1 MEAGTKRQGMPAVER
16 RHVPRPRLTR
26 LLDETA
32 ATAIVLNAPAGFG
45 KTRLAAEWTAGR
57 ENAAWQRV
65 TRADAD
71 LAAFSSG
78 LADAAGRLVS
88 GAGERLRSRLGH
100 DEAPEL
106 AVRQLAELFAEDLAD
121 WPEDAWLVVD
131 DYELVA
137 DSAAVE
143 EFVDWLLT
151 LAPMRLLVTTRRR
164 PSWAS
169 ARRVLYG
176 EILELG
182 AGDLAFTDDEAR
194 AVLDGHPAEAVQA
207 VLTEAE
213 GWPALVGLARLSE
226 PIELPRGRIAGA
238 LYRYFAEEVVRRE
251 PPDVQRFMLVASV
264 PPAVSPA
271 IAEDVLGLP
280 GAGPIFA
287 TLAEKGLLHESGQ
300 AEYAFHRLLRDFL
313 RQKLEAE
320 DRETFLAVAGR
331 AAEEAR
337 AARRWDEAL
346 ELAQATGDERLWAG
360 ILADATPELLAGG
373 KLETVDRWLT
383 RLGRAARAEPTLV
396 RARAEVLLRRG
407 ALVEAGAIAH
417 DLARSLPLDHP
428 SASALWYVAGRAFH
442 QRSAYAAALEC
453 LACARAAARN
463 DTDVLNAYEASI
475 GVAAE
480 VSVDELDRLIE
491 AFARDVPDD
500 LDSKLMLAAGRAL
513 LASRGRSFAGVWE
526 ALEPVVALAGDAGDP
541 LMRSRALE
549 AAAYLANARADYA
562 RGGAIAAEVLE
573 LCSTFRLGETRTA
586 LCLCCAASAEIGLR
600 RFDAAAARLAEGRP
614 GAATARHVSGE
625 HRCLEMKLA
634 LATGRAQTIL
644 DHSEPLD
651 DDWPGQLS
659 ELAGLL
665 AVAAAA
671 VGDPAAAREHAA
683 VALELEG
690 SIEGYFYARFGSALA
705 DMADGGSDDAAIG
718 ALVQETADAE
728 MLDAFVVAYRAHP
741 SLLARLASRRDVE
754 AVLRRVLVA
763 SNDGALARRAGI
775 ELPAPPAAA
784 TTDGL
789 TRREAE
795 VLGLL
800 AEGLSNAEIA
810 RRLVI
815 AESTAKLHVHHILTK
830 LGVRTRTQ
838 AALLA
843 RKLPHR
849 TA

>member
-1 MEAGTKRQGMPAVER
+1 MEAGTRRQGMPAVER

-26 LLDETA
+26 LLDEA
-32 ATAIVLNAPAGFG
+32 AAAAIVLNAPAGYG
-45 KTRLAAEWTAGR
+45 KTRLAAEWVAGR
-57 ENAAWQRV
+57 EDVAWHRV

-71 LAAFSSG
+71 LAAFSGG
-78 LADAAGRLVS
+78 LAEAAGRLVP
-88 GAGERLRSRLGH
+88 GAGEGPHRRLGRGG
-100 DEAPEL
+100 APEL
-106 AVRQLAELFAEDLAD
+106 AVRQLAELFAEALAD
-121 WPEDAWLVVD
+121 WPEHAWLVVD

-137 DSAAVE
+137 DSAPVE

-151 LAPMRLLVTTRRR
+151 LAPVRLLVTTRRR

-194 AVLDGHPAEAVQA
+194 AVLAGHPVEAVQA

-226 PIELPRGRIAGA
+226 PIHLPRGRIADT

-251 PPDVQRFMLVASV
+251 PPDVQRFMLVASL

-280 GAGPIFA
+280 GAGRILE
-287 TLAEKGLLHESGQ
+287 TLGEKGLVHESGET
-300 AEYAFHRLLRDFL
+300 EYVFHPLLRDYL

-320 DRETFLAVAGR
+320 DRESFLAVAAR
-331 AAEEAR
+331 AAEDAR
-337 AARRWDEAL
+337 AGRRWDEAL
-346 ELAQATGDERLWAG
+346 ELAQATGDEPLCAR
-360 ILADATPELLAGG
+360 ILANATPELLAGG

-383 RLGRAARAEPTLV
+383 RLGRAARTEPTLV

-407 ALVEAGAIAH
+407 ALVEAGAVAH
-417 DLARSLPLDHP
+417 DLARRLPLDHP

-442 QRSAYAAALEC
+442 QRSAYAAALQC
-453 LACARAAARN
+453 LASARAAAQT

-475 GVAAE
+475 GVAAQ
-480 VSVDELDRLIE
+480 VSVDELARLVE

-526 ALEPVVALAGDAGDP
+526 TLEPVVALAGNAGDP

-562 RGGAIAAEVLE
+562 RGGSIAADVLE

-634 LATGRAQTIL
+634 LATGRARTIL

-651 DDWPGQLS
+651 DDWPGQRS
-659 ELAGLL
+659 EHAGLL
-665 AVAAAA
+665 ALAAAA

-683 VALELEG
+683 AALDLEG
-690 SIEGYFYARFGSALA
+690 SIEGYFYARYGSALA
-705 DMADGGSDDAAIG
+705 DLAERNAGDAALG
-718 ALVQETADAE
+718 ELVHETADAE
-728 MLDAFVVAYRAHP
+728 MLDALVVAYRAHP
-741 SLLARLASRRDVE
+741 PLLARLSTQRGLE
-754 AVLRRVLVA
+754 TILRRVLPPA
-763 SNDGALARRAGI
+763 NDGALARRAGI
-775 ELPAPPAAA
+775 ELPEPPAVA
-784 TTDGL
+784 TTGGL

-800 AEGLSNAEIA
+800 AEGLSNADIA

-830 LGVRTRTQ
+830 LGVKTRTQ

-843 RKLPHR
+843 QKLPHR